1 MSKSLF
7 TNVSFDKTIY
17 FILKKAYDQKLIEIK
32 SPL

>member
-17 FILKKAYDQKLIEIK
+17 VILKKVYDKKVIEIK